1 MDSPASSV
9 AGFKPSKAAASI
21 ASSGA
26 GAPAAAK
33 RGPGRPPLSE
43 DEKAKRAAIKE
54 AAKAAAKAEKEAA
67 KAAAKAEKEAAKAAA
82 KAAKAAAPKP
92 PKAAAGAG
100 TGTASVAST
109 ESTPK
114 PVLEAVLPE
123 DPVAAN
129 KALIAE
135 LSALRRRYAA
145 LETVYQKEH
154 AALSAIRATIAGC

>member
-82 KAAKAAAPKP
+82 KAT
-92 PKAAAGAG
+92 KAAAGAG

-114 PVLEAVLPE
+114 PVLEAILPE

-154 AALSAIRATIAGC
+154 AALTAIRATIAGC